1 MWINSLLLPRK
12 RDLGRHQ
19 DKGRSLRHPLA
30 HRRSS
35 RPRIE
40 VLENRALLSLLV
52 TNNADSGPGSLRD
65 TIAAAPSGATI
76 QFAAGIHSITLTSGQ
91 LQVTKSLDIEGPG
104 ASKLTISGNDT
115 SRVFDIEGTMAVIIA
130 GLTITD
136 GLANGTTNHPGM
148 GGAIYHNGEG
158 NAAMFIT
165 GGTLTLSRDVVSDS
179 EAIGSLGSADPD
191 YPGHLGGAFAGG
203 VFNQDGTLN
212 ISHCTLINDK
222 AVGAD
227 GGTGAVN
234 TDVGDAEG
242 GCINNSSVF
251 ANAFLSVNDSSVI
264 GNIAQAGNGSV
275 GSPVG
280 GPANFFGVVN
290 LAVGG
295 AIMNFY
301 YAFLPAPQPVVTGVA
316 SITNTVLTGNEVIGG
331 SNSKGG
337 NASRDIVDDAGGG
350 GIWND
355 ASCSL
360 IINDSRL
367 SSNEAVGGSGGT
379 GGTGVVQ
386 QVDVGEGAGIGD
398 LGTYIANGD
407 TFSNNVAQGGSGGTP
422 GTGATVQQQV
432 DIGQGG
438 GLASI
443 LGVGNGTIIKSSF
456 VHNLARGGIGA
467 DGLGGGLFNDMGD
480 TVTFIASSFTL
491 NQAIAGEGGEGIG
504 GGVYSLGT
512 IVNRVGI
519 LTNKHKPNHATTSN
533 NDIFPSGNSNI
544 LS

>member
-52 TNNADSGPGSLRD
+52 TSNADSGPGSLRA

-76 QFAAGIHSITLTSGQ
+76 EFAKRIHTITLTSGE
-91 LQVTKSLDIEGPG
+91 LAITKSLDIEGPG
-104 ASKLTISGNDT
+104 ANKLTISGNDT
-115 SRVFDIEGTMAVIIA
+115 SRVFDIEGTMAVIIS
-130 GLTITD
+130 GLTITHGRAD
-136 GLANGTTNHPGM
+136 GTTNHPGI

-158 NAAMFIT
+158 NAATSIT
-165 GGTLTLSRDVVSDS
+165 GGTLTLSRVVVSNS
-179 EAIGSLGSADPD
+179 QAIGSLGSTDPTH
-191 YPGHLGGAFAGG
+191 PGHLGGAFAGG
-203 VFNQDGTLN
+203 VYNQDGTLN
-212 ISHCTLINDK
+212 ISHSTLINNRSI
-222 AVGAD
+222 GAD

-234 TDVGDAEG
+234 TTVGDAEG
-242 GCINNSSVF
+242 GCINNASIF
-251 ANAFLSVNDSSVI
+251 ASAYLSVNDSSII
-264 GNIAQAGNGSV
+264 GNIAQAGNGSA
-275 GSPVG
+275 GSIDATPG
-280 GPANFFGVVN
+280 FFGIVN

-295 AIMNFY
+295 GIFNFSY
-301 YAFLPAPQPVVTGVA
+301 LFLPAPQPVVTSVA
-316 SITNTVLTGNEVIGG
+316 SITNTVLTGNEAIGG
-331 SNSKGG
+331 NNSKGG
-337 NASRDIVDDAGGG
+337 NASRDIVDVAFGG
-350 GIWND
+350 GISND
-355 ASCSL
+355 ANCSL
-360 IINDSRL
+360 IITDSRL
-367 SSNEAVGGSGGT
+367 SGNKALGGSGGT

-398 LGTYIANGD
+398 IGTYFVNGD
-407 TFSNNVAQGGSGGTP
+407 TLSNNVAQGGSGGTP
-422 GTGATVQQQV
+422 GTGAILQQQV
-432 DIGQGG
+432 DIGEGG

-443 LGVGNGTIIKSSF
+443 LGVGNGTVIKSSF
-456 VHNLARGGIGA
+456 VHNIARGGIGA
-467 DGLGGGLFNDMGD
+467 DGFGGGLFNDKGD
-480 TVTFIASSFTL
+480 TATFIASSFTL

-512 IVNRVGI
+512 IINRVGI

>member
-52 TNNADSGPGSLRD
+52 TSNADSGPGSLRAA
-65 TIAAAPSGATI
+65 IAAAPSGATI
-76 QFAAGIHSITLTSGQ
+76 EFAKGIHTITLTSGE
-91 LQVTKSLDIEGPG
+91 LAITKSLDIEGPG

-136 GLANGTTNHPGM
+136 GRADGTTNHPGI

-158 NAAMFIT
+158 NAAMSIT
-165 GGTLTLSRDVVSDS
+165 GGTLTLSRVVVSNS
-179 EAIGSLGSADPD
+179 QAIGSLGSTDPTH
-191 YPGHLGGAFAGG
+191 PGHLGGAFAGG
-203 VFNQDGTLN
+203 VYNQDGTLN
-212 ISHCTLINDK
+212 ISHSTLINNRSI
-222 AVGAD
+222 GAD

-234 TDVGDAEG
+234 TTVGDAEG
-242 GCINNSSVF
+242 GCINNASIF
-251 ANAFLSVNDSSVI
+251 ASAYLSVNDSSII
-264 GNIAQAGNGSV
+264 GNIAQAGNGSA
-275 GSPVG
+275 GSIDATPG
-280 GPANFFGVVN
+280 FFGIVN

-295 AIMNFY
+295 GIFNFSY
-301 YAFLPAPQPVVTGVA
+301 LFLPAPQPVVTSVA
-316 SITNTVLTGNEVIGG
+316 SITNSVLTGNEVIGG
-331 SNSKGG
+331 NNSKGG
-337 NASRDIVDDAGGG
+337 NALRDIVDVAFGG
-350 GIWND
+350 GISND
-355 ASCSL
+355 ANCSL

-367 SSNEAVGGSGGT
+367 SGNKALGGSGGT

-398 LGTYIANGD
+398 IGTYFVNGD
-407 TFSNNVAQGGSGGTP
+407 TLSNNVAQGGSGGTP
-422 GTGATVQQQV
+422 GTGAILQQQV
-432 DIGQGG
+432 DIGEGG

-456 VHNLARGGIGA
+456 VHNIARGGIGA
-467 DGLGGGLFNDMGD
+467 DGLGGGLFNDKGD
-480 TVTFIASSFTL
+480 TATFIASSFTL

-512 IVNRVGI
+512 IINRVGI